1 MLPLPRPASG
11 SFFNPQAQVRR
22 VPIGDGQQALVIDDA
37 LAEPGALVNWV
48 DDHVFEPAEDNAY
61 PGQLMLAPPALTESL
76 DGLFMQKVRS
86 ALGGRRTVERYARF
100 SLVTQ
105 PPQALRPCQW
115 LCHRDRVAADPGR
128 VLFAASVLYLFPDPR
143 LGGTRFFRPRCSA
156 AELERLL
163 ADAQELDGPDFQARY
178 GIAPG
183 YMGEGNAYFECTAEV
198 EAAWNR
204 LVFYDGAVFH
214 SAVIERPDLL
224 SEDAGQGRLTLNGFY
239 ACTRALA

>member
-22 VPIGDGQQALVIDDA
+22 LPIGDGQHGLVIDNA
-37 LAEPGALVNWV
+37 LTDPEALVNWV
-48 DDHVFEPAEDNAY
+48 DDHLFEPAQDNAY

-76 DGLFMQKVRS
+76 DGLFMQKVRG

-105 PPQALRPCQW
+105 QPQQLRPCQW
-115 LCHRDRVAADPGR
+115 LCHRDRVAADPSR
-128 VLFAASVLYLFPDPR
+128 VLFAASVLYLFQDPR
-143 LGGTRFFRPRCSA
+143 LGGTRFYRPRCSA
-156 AELERLL
+156 AELNQLL
-163 ADAQELDGPDFQARY
+163 TDAQQLDGPAFQARY
-178 GIAPG
+178 GIAAG
-183 YMGEGNAYFECTAEV
+183 YMGDSNAYFECTGQV

-214 SAVIERPDLL
+214 SAQIERPDLL
-224 SEDAGQGRLTLNGFY
+224 SDDARRGRLTLNGFY